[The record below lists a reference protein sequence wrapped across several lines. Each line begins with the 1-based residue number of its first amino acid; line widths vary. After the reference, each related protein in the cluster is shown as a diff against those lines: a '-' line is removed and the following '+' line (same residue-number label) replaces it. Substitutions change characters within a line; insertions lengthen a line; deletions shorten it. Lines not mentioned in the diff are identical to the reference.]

1 MPSEPRDRQSSTDE
15 ATTDHL
21 EDRPESLIT
30 RIIRRL
36 KEPETTADL
45 LLAVKAV
52 IAATTAWALSV
63 GVLGTDVA
71 FMAPWTALLTVHATV
86 HRSLSRG
93 VQTTVSSAV
102 GMGLAF
108 VVMYFLGVNIWTFAL
123 ALFVGLM
130 GARLSWIRDE
140 GVAIATTALFIF
152 TSDDPMFA
160 DRIVELLL
168 GVVVGIAV
176 NILVIP
182 PLRDR
187 QAARYVDS
195 INRRMGAVLVDMAD
209 EFSEDWDT
217 DSADAWLQESHSMT
231 DELNS
236 AWQTVKLARESR
248 RENPRRLLRRKL
260 HDADDDVDYLEV
272 LTQIDE
278 GISHLRNMTRTMRDA
293 TWSMSSW
300 DDRFREGWVRVARD
314 LGEAIANPDGDVK
327 AQGQRLDQLVTEMS
341 EAEKL
346 PNIEWPVYG
355 AMLSSLRHLVN
366 IFSEVTSDR
375 ESRDPGDDSPD
386 H

>member
-1 MPSEPRDRQSSTDE
+1 MPSEPRDHQSSTDE

-209 EFSEDWDT
+209 EFSENWDT

-260 HDADDDVDYLEV
+260 HDTDDDVDYLEV

-293 TWSMSSW
+293 TWSLSSW

-341 EAEKL
+341 KAEKL

>member
-1 MPSEPRDRQSSTDE
+1 
-15 ATTDHL
+15 
-21 EDRPESLIT
+21 
-30 RIIRRL
+30 
-36 KEPETTADL
+36 
-45 LLAVKAV
+45 
-52 IAATTAWALSV
+52 
-63 GVLGTDVA
+63 
-71 FMAPWTALLTVHATV
+71 
-86 HRSLSRG
+86 
-93 VQTTVSSAV
+93 
-102 GMGLAF
+102 
-108 VVMYFLGVNIWTFAL
+108 
-123 ALFVGLM
+123 
-130 GARLSWIRDE
+130 
-140 GVAIATTALFIF
+140 
-152 TSDDPMFA
+152 
-160 DRIVELLL
+160 
-168 GVVVGIAV
+168 
-176 NILVIP
+176 
-182 PLRDR
+182 
-187 QAARYVDS
+187 
-195 INRRMGAVLVDMAD
+195 
-209 EFSEDWDT
+209 
-217 DSADAWLQESHSMT
+217 MT

-248 RENPRRLLRRKL
+248 RENPRRLLRSKL
-260 HDADDDVDYLEV
+260 HDTDDDVDYLEV

-341 EAEKL
+341 KAEKL

>member
-1 MPSEPRDRQSSTDE
+1 MPSEPRDHQSSTDE
-15 ATTDHL
+15 ATVDHL
-21 EDRPESLIT
+21 EDRPESLTT
-30 RIIRRL
+30 RIVRRL

-45 LLAVKAV
+45 LLAIKAV

-209 EFSEDWDT
+209 EFSENWDT

-293 TWSMSSW
+293 TWSLSSW
-300 DDRFREGWVRVARD
+300 DDRFREGWVRIARD

-341 EAEKL
+341 KAEKL

>member
-1 MPSEPRDRQSSTDE
+1 MPSEPRDHQSSTDE

-209 EFSEDWDT
+209 EFSENWDT

-260 HDADDDVDYLEV
+260 HETDDDVDYLEV

-293 TWSMSSW
+293 TWSLSSW
-300 DDRFREGWVRVARD
+300 DDRFREGWVRIARD

-341 EAEKL
+341 KAEKL

-375 ESRDPGDDSPD
+375 ESRDPGDDSQE

>member
-1 MPSEPRDRQSSTDE
+1 MPSEPRDHQSSTDE

-30 RIIRRL
+30 RIVRRL

-209 EFSEDWDT
+209 EFSENWDT

-260 HDADDDVDYLEV
+260 HDTDDDVDYLEV

-293 TWSMSSW
+293 TWSLSSW

-341 EAEKL
+341 KAEKL